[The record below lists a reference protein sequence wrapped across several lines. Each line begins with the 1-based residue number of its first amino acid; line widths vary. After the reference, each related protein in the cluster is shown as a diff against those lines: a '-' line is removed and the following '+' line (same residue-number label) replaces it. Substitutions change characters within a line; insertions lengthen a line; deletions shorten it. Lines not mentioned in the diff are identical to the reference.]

1 MSKFSKSLNFE
12 HKVYICAIVIFM
24 LVTIFINF
32 IVSNKIEKLENQ
44 LQTCTAL
51 LKLEKQTSATIITW
65 TGSCYGACDIPTQ
78 VENLGV
84 DLLIQWG
91 HSMWK

>member
-1 MSKFSKSLNFE
+1 MESFNYDLEIESAVQKIKDGNA
-12 HKVYICAIVIFM
+12 KIVCIQ
-24 LVTIFINF
+24 LPEGLKPKAKEI
-32 IVSNKIEKLENQ
+32 IE
-44 LQTCTAL
+44 
-51 LKLEKQTSATIITW
+51 KLEKQTSATIITW

>member
-1 MSKFSKSLNFE
+1 MLKFSKSLNFE
-12 HKVYICAIVIFM
+12 HKVYICAIVVFM

-51 LKLEKQTSATIITW
+51 LKLEKQTS
-65 TGSCYGACDIPTQ
+65 GYLYKSLQ
-78 VENLGV
+78 KVEESLR
-84 DLLIQWG
+84 LIKQNCK
-91 HSMWK
+91 HK